1 MAPETGNNPDLVLEL
16 AIARLQGTVDT
27 QFAEVK
33 GQLRLLVTADERMTA
48 DVAALEV
55 RVAQLERRV
64 YVASGAAALLG
75 MAVPV
80 LAQMLGN

>member
-1 MAPETGNNPDLVLEL
+1 MAPENNPDLALEL

-55 RVAQLERRV
+55 RVTALEKRV
-64 YVASGAAALLG
+64 WMASGVATLVGMGVPFLVQLLNG
-75 MAVPV
+75 
-80 LAQMLGN
+80 G